1 MSGCQTMIYEKHVEA
16 WKNKNV
22 SAYLDC
28 YQEDWKITF
37 HSTGKVIRL
46 EDLADQIGNWMVTG
60 NFEQHRCIYENDD
73 ILFTQNIATFGSGS
87 REAVLQS
94 ILKKDGLIWRRET
107 GATPLPRKE

>member
-1 MSGCQTMIYEKHVEA
+1 MIYEKHVGA
-16 WKNKNV
+16 WKNKDV

-28 YQEDWKITF
+28 YHEDWQITF
-37 HSTGKVIRL
+37 HSTGKVMRL

-73 ILFTQNIATFGSGS
+73 ILVTHNIATFENGS

-94 ILKKDGLIWRRET
+94 ILKKNGLLRRGDT
-107 GATPLPRKE
+107 GATPLPKKE